1 MNPYLNPHMNK
12 QMRPAEINVPVCG
25 RPAMSVRER
34 FIFIGLDKFNTLLG
48 PNEAEIDSR

>member
-1 MNPYLNPHMNK
+1 MNPHLNPHMNK